1 MKYNN
6 SKEIKPK
13 IFDEKRLM
21 SYCIWL
27 LSKRDYSEF
36 EIKEKMQKYQPD
48 EKIINTVCSKLVEL
62 SYINDERRAN
72 SIFNQYIR
80 KEGIKKISYRL
91 KQKGIDKELIEQIIS
106 EKTSDDDY
114 QENTDSKI
122 LQLLI
127 SKYKSFNQE
136 HYQKYANFLA
146 SRGYSWKDISQAI
159 SEFKKNSQTDN
170 L

>member
-1 MKYNN
+1 MKYNTN
-6 SKEIKPK
+6 KEIKPK

-21 SYCIWL
+21 SYSIWL

-36 EIKEKMQKYQPD
+36 EIKEKMKKYQPD
-48 EKIINTVCSKLVEL
+48 EKIISSVCTKLVQM

-91 KQKGIDKELIEQIIS
+91 KQKGIEQDLIEQIIS
-106 EKTSDDDY
+106 NKTSEDDF
-114 QENTDSKI
+114 QENLNTKI
-122 LQLLI
+122 QQLLI
-127 SKYKSFNQE
+127 NKYKTFNPDN
-136 HYQKYANFLA
+136 YQKYASFLA
-146 SRGYSWKDISQAI
+146 SRGYAWKDISEAI
-159 SEFKKNSQTDN
+159 SEFKKISQTDN